1 MTIKVLVADD
11 HAVVRRGVLQ
21 ILAEVPEI
29 IVADEA
35 TNGSEVLHAVRAE
48 GYDVI
53 LLDMAMPDMS
63 GLDVLRQIRSLDP
76 DIRVLILSMYPEDQ
90 YAVRALKAGAS
101 GYLTKESAPEELVAA
116 IRKVCHGGIYVTESL
131 AERLATALGPED
143 KRLPHETLSDR
154 ELQVMRLLADGCS
167 AKDIATKL
175 SLSPKTISTYRSRI
189 LVKLGIKT
197 TAEIIRYALQH
208 DLVE

>member
-1 MTIKVLVADD
+1 
-11 HAVVRRGVLQ
+11 
-21 ILAEVPEI
+21 
-29 IVADEA
+29 
-35 TNGSEVLHAVRAE
+35 
-48 GYDVI
+48 
-53 LLDMAMPDMS
+53 
-63 GLDVLRQIRSLDP
+63 
-76 DIRVLILSMYPEDQ
+76 MYPEDQ

-116 IRKVCHGGIYVTESL
+116 IRKVCQGGIYVTESL

-154 ELQVMRLLADGCS
+154 ELQVMCLLADGRS